1 MNYLKNAIGHFKT
14 ITKHKLLVTK
24 TCFKAGLYKQGLLH
38 DLSKY
43 TPTEFVAG
51 IKYWQGDKSPNSIQK
66 KVEGVSY
73 AWLHHKG
80 RNKHHFNYWIDYRN
94 KDELPVGFK
103 IPYKYV
109 YEMFIDRMCACKN
122 YQGSN
127 YTNNS
132 PLEYYNKE
140 KEHMLIHKDSR
151 ELLEF
156 LLNKLAN
163 EGEKEVLKY
172 IKDNR

>member
-1 MNYLKNAIGHFKT
+1 
-14 ITKHKLLVTK
+14 
-24 TCFKAGLYKQGLLH
+24 
-38 DLSKY
+38 
-43 TPTEFVAG
+43 
-51 IKYWQGDKSPNSIQK
+51 
-66 KVEGVSY
+66 
-73 AWLHHKG
+73 
-80 RNKHHFNYWIDYRN
+80 
-94 KDELPVGFK
+94 
-103 IPYKYV
+103 
-109 YEMFIDRMCACKN
+109 MFIDRMCACKN